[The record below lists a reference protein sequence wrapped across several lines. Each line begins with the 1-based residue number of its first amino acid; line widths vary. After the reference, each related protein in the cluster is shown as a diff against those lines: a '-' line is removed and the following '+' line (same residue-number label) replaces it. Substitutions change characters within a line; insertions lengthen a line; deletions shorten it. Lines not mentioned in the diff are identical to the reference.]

1 MNTNNK
7 LRIAIDGGASTG
19 KSTVA
24 RLLAEKLG
32 IELINTGAMY
42 RYITLYAIENNLLGN

>member
-24 RLLAEKLG
+24 KLLAEKLG
-32 IELINTGAMY
+32 IQYINTGAMY
-42 RYITLYAIENNLLGN
+42 RYITLFAMENDLMGK